1 MNEPIEGRCHCG
13 SVTLSLTEEPK
24 WLVDCNCSICSRL
37 SPLWGHVEI
46 ASVTIEAATPTRAY
60 VHGDRCIAFHSC
72 AVCACTTHWEELHP
86 EESSRMGVNF
96 RMCPGDVIAR
106 FRIRCKDMA
115 STGRFLD

>member
-13 SVTLSLTEEPK
+13 GVTFSLTEEPK

-46 ASVTIEAATPTRAY
+46 ASVTIEAATPTRTY

-96 RMCPGDVIAR
+96 RMCPGEVIAR